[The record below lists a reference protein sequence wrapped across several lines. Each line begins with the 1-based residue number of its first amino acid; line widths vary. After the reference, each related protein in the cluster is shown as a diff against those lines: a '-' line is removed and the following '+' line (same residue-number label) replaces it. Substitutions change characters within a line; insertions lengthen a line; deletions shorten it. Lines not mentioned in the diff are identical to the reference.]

1 MFMACLLIAA
11 LWRPGARTFV
21 TSKSQIDDIV
31 NDLAN
36 DDMTPERLALR
47 ELALRDFGILKTW
60 YSRDLVFSRLG
71 YFSRLG
77 ILAVSWQTSTMARMH
92 KPQPAAIVPDS
103 HQLAPVTG
111 MVSSRLMVLANLL
124 KRGAILRYRRTA
136 NLSSVEFGLV
146 ASLGHHPPM
155 SVVQLAGA
163 VGMDKGQISRAL
175 AGLVRRKLVS
185 RHANPN
191 DNREVLV
198 GLTRSGKEAH
208 DILLQGAVERTEK
221 LLDGFSAPAIS
232 QLLSHIDHLTENA
245 ERMLEQEKVCD
256 SGN

>member
-1 MFMACLLIAA
+1 
-11 LWRPGARTFV
+11 
-21 TSKSQIDDIV
+21 
-31 NDLAN
+31 
-36 DDMTPERLALR
+36 
-47 ELALRDFGILKTW
+47 
-60 YSRDLVFSRLG
+60 
-71 YFSRLG
+71 
-77 ILAVSWQTSTMARMH
+77 MARLR
-92 KPQPAAIVPDS
+92 KPQPSKTVPDS

-155 SVVQLAGA
+155 SVAQLAGA

-208 DILLQGAVERTEK
+208 DVLLQGAVERTGK
-221 LLDGFSAPAIS
+221 LLDGFGAQAMS
-232 QLLSHIDHLTENA
+232 QLLRHIDHLTETA
-245 ERMLEQEKVCD
+245 ERMLEQEKLRD

>member
-1 MFMACLLIAA
+1 MAR
-11 LWRPGARTFV
+11 RPKA
-21 TSKSQIDDIV
+21 
-31 NDLAN
+31 
-36 DDMTPERLALR
+36 
-47 ELALRDFGILKTW
+47 
-60 YSRDLVFSRLG
+60 
-71 YFSRLG
+71 
-77 ILAVSWQTSTMARMH
+77 QTSTT
-92 KPQPAAIVPDS
+92 VPDF

-155 SVVQLAGA
+155 SVAQLAVA

-175 AGLVRRKLVS
+175 SGLVTRKLVS

-191 DNREVLV
+191 DSREVLV

-208 DILLQGAVERTEK
+208 AVLLQGAIERTEK
-221 LLDGFSAPAIS
+221 LLDGFSAQALS
-232 QLLSHIDHLTENA
+232 QLLRQIDRLTENA
-245 ERMLEQEKVCD
+245 EHMLEQEKACD
-256 SGN
+256 GGG